1 MKSALPNLPQYYHC
15 TILEN
20 ILPCQLRR
28 IPLIQNGIFEATG
41 FPTQKWFFAPFGFTL
56 HHFHSHSPPYVVYFS
71 LLVSIEVAS
80 PNDNRSSNLHLRFL
94 YRVPWI
100 FECERHKGSILQ
112 LKLEASLTS
121 TFWLLLFDAAA
132 DQSGTIVEILAEDG
146 KAVSV
151 DMVSILDFLDSK

>member
-1 MKSALPNLPQYYHC
+1 MKSALLNLPQYYHC

-41 FPTQKWFFAPFGFTL
+41 FPTQKWFFALL
-56 HHFHSHSPPYVVYFS
+56 H
-71 LLVSIEVAS
+71 LAS
-80 PNDNRSSNLHLRFL
+80 PFIIFFLILLHMSCTFRC
-94 YRVPWI
+94 WI

-121 TFWLLLFDAAA
+121 TFWLLVFDAAA